1 MSAERAY
8 GDAREESA
16 GGGQLSLY
24 PSGLPRGQF
33 EHLNG
38 LAKTASALSLDAIL
52 DMVDEHLSN
61 ARQAYEINHLVNVSL
76 AAAIAGVIRQVVEQ
90 WVAIPA
96 MAKSWLKAAML
107 YFINSDDDEPDF
119 NSPIGFEDDAE
130 VLNACLRFADL
141 DELCVNPEEY
151 DDV

>member
-24 PSGLPRGQF
+24 PSGLTRGQF
-33 EHLNG
+33 EHLSS
-38 LAKTASALSLDAIL
+38 LAKAASALSLDGVL

-61 ARQAYEINHLVNVSL
+61 ARQAYKTNRLVNVSL
-76 AAAIAGVIRQVVEQ
+76 AAAIADTIRQIVEQ
-90 WVAIPA
+90 WVVIPA

-107 YFINSDDDEPDF
+107 YFTNSDDDEPDF

-130 VLNACLRFADL
+130 VLNACLRLAGL
-141 DELCVNPEEY
+141 DELCVDPEEY
-151 DDV
+151 DDA